1 MKKYLFRFF
10 FVVLCITS
18 LCLSAFAVDNSVH
31 LDFEIKNAMG
41 NTSSKSL
48 SIGPSSTSS
57 EISAVRYD
65 TITYKSAVVYSELGT
80 TTFQISPVSSDFS
93 ASTSTSGANCSYSIS
108 GDTATIVVNR
118 TASSSSEIVDVVF
131 SGQYKVSSVTRK
143 VSASGY
149 SFTSAGTDPE
159 PPVNPPFHTMQG
171 LQNGQ
176 RYAIYSTHKWETFN
190 QYVGFYNTIATGK
203 FTLSDGSTSDVE
215 RDIGWIAIDSLAALG
230 FNAYSWKIDEQ
241 TKSLKFSSGAFSS
254 TWLDMIWKY
263 QTYNFYWGLQL
274 MTGQTDG
281 NSWFDRVSTDFAYL
295 NYRVNQLFE
304 VLSNDEDLDIKNT
317 TTPER
322 DWVKDYFS
330 GSGDKADAGKYDK
343 LNNTGSAFKDAFA
356 GAPDSSIADGFT
368 AVNDNGYEFWSQSVS
383 DDINGNNA
391 SSSGASRAPAYVPPE
406 QRIVDAYSEN
416 WAQIVGGYYD

>member
-31 LDFEIKNAMG
+31 VDFEIKNVMG

-48 SIGPSSTSS
+48 SIGPSSTST

-93 ASTSTSGANCSYSIS
+93 ASTSTTGANCSYSIS

-131 SGQYKVSSVTRK
+131 SGQYKVSKVTEK

-149 SFTSAGTDPE
+149 SFTSAGSEPDP
-159 PPVNPPFHTMQG
+159 PANPPFHTMQG

-241 TKSLKFSSGAFSS
+241 TKALKFSSGAFSS
-254 TWLDMIWKY
+254 SWLDMIWKY

-281 NSWFDRVSTDFAYL
+281 NSWFDRVTTDFAYL

-322 DWVKDYFS
+322 DWVKGYFS
-330 GSGDKADAGKYDK
+330 GSGDKADSDKYNSINSDGQALK
-343 LNNTGSAFKDAFA
+343 NFLTPSESASMSDAL
-356 GAPDSSIADGFT
+356 S
-368 AVNDNGYEFWSQSVS
+368 AVESQGYSFWSENVYQ
-383 DDINGNNA
+383 DINQV
-391 SSSGASRAPAYVPPE
+391 SSTATTDLGDEVPWEE
-406 QRIVDAYSEN
+406 QINDLYSEHVASI
-416 WAQIVGGYYD
+416 WGAFDG